1 MDDRNTLDKTG
12 TGSDFSSDFLQEEIK
27 NRPVNRKRLVRRLML
42 VAFLA
47 AVFGAVACVIFL
59 LLEPVIS
66 RIVSPETAVTGVTY
80 PEEQPYEELTPEEM
94 VENEQEQEADKE
106 QELIR
111 EEIQRYLSEGGLDG
125 VTYEQ
130 IAGGLREVASGC
142 SPWLA
147 DVSGITED
155 TDWFNAPY
163 ENTGTSSGIV
173 IARGDEDILV
183 LVCAEGID
191 AAQRVQVKFYGEL
204 IGAGEMQG
212 YDPAT
217 GMAVIRVPVSGLH
230 KGGDETADNTAEETA
245 DDAAEET
252 AEETADSAA
261 DDAAEETADSAA
273 EETGDSDAEVPEQ
286 TAVTPEQ
293 LERIQTAQLG
303 SSTSMMLTGKSVVAV
318 GRPTGDEGSVGYG
331 FVSSVS
337 QGISVADAQYRQ
349 ITTDIYGSTRASGVL
364 VNLRG
369 EVVGIIDPAHSREDM
384 RDVLCGIGITELKVL
399 IEHLSAG
406 KEKPYL
412 GIYFTDVPYLV
423 RKEQGIPEGVYIS
436 GVAEDS
442 PAMNAGIQKGDLL
455 VRLGSQDIPNSVSL
469 SRNILEA
476 EQGIPVQVVVKRW
489 SGTEYA
495 EIAFSVVP
503 E

>member
-111 EEIQRYLSEGGLDG
+111 EEIQRYLSEGGIDG

-204 IGAGEMQG
+204 IGAGEMLG

-230 KGGDETADNTAEETA
+230 KGGDETADNTA
-245 DDAAEET
+245 D
-252 AEETADSAA
+252 
-261 DDAAEETADSAA
+261 
-273 EETGDSDAEVPEQ
+273 ETGDSDAEVPEQ

-384 RDVLCGIGITELKVL
+384 RDVLCGIGISELKVL

>member
-111 EEIQRYLSEGGLDG
+111 EEIQRYLSEGGIDG
-125 VTYEQ
+125 ETNEQ

-204 IGAGEMQG
+204 IGAGEMLG

-230 KGGDETADNTAEETA
+230 KGGDETADNTA
-245 DDAAEET
+245 D
-252 AEETADSAA
+252 
-261 DDAAEETADSAA
+261 
-273 EETGDSDAEVPEQ
+273 ETGDSDAEVPEQ

-384 RDVLCGIGITELKVL
+384 RDVLCGIGISELKVL